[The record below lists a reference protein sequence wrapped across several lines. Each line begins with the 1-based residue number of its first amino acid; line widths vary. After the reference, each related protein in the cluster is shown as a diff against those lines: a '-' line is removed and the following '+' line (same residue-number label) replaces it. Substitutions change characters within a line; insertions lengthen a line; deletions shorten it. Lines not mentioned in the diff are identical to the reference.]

1 MSHMNFH
8 AKIYPFFCV
17 LLTLMIK
24 KKMDFVPEMA
34 KMLQNETFL
43 IFEKELIFSWRHE
56 ALLTSLNKRLVE

>member
-8 AKIYPFFCV
+8 AKNHPFFLCA
-17 LLTLMIK
+17 TDPNDSK

-43 IFEKELIFSWRHE
+43 IFEKEPIFS
-56 ALLTSLNKRLVE
+56 

>member
-8 AKIYPFFCV
+8 AKNYPFFCV
-17 LLTLMIK
+17 LLTLMIKK

-43 IFEKELIFSWRHE
+43 IFEKELIFS
-56 ALLTSLNKRLVE
+56 